1 MANTRDSGI
10 TAPGTP
16 TEADRWGVAGHD
28 RSTMTSRR
36 GSLSQR
42 LLAITAVML
51 LAAFG
56 ITIVILD
63 LIFQRSADEA
73 LIDQLDTQVTALIGG
88 VEPDEAG
95 NLTVPQ
101 RLLDPRLGNPGSG
114 LYAEILDGAGLPLW
128 RSPSAVGM
136 DLASGTTLNAGQRML
151 ARKDLADGTRALM
164 LGVAINWELGPSATP
179 AFQVFVAA
187 DLAASSRQLKTFRR
201 QLLGWF
207 SGVMLVLLFALW
219 LAIRFGLRPLRLMSA
234 EIAEIE
240 KGGRDALS
248 DDYPHELEGVG
259 RGFNTLLRSERQRM
273 ERYRT
278 TMDDLAHSLKTPLAV
293 LRTEISASTPD
304 RALIKGQVDRMQGVI
319 DYQLKRAAAMGP
331 RSVAAKA
338 IAVLPVLQE
347 LVASLRKIHRDREV
361 ECTLEV
367 PAEAS
372 YPAELGDLYEILGNL
387 LDNAWKWCRS
397 RIVVTVQVGDG
408 LLLRVEDDGPGI
420 PDDQR
425 EAVLRR
431 GIRAD
436 ERGDVPGQGIGLAVV
451 REIVGLY
458 HGELHID
465 RAAAG
470 GASITV
476 RLP

>member
-1 MANTRDSGI
+1 
-10 TAPGTP
+10 
-16 TEADRWGVAGHD
+16 
-28 RSTMTSRR
+28 MTSRR
-36 GSLSQR
+36 GSLSRR
-42 LLAITAVML
+42 LLIITAVML
-51 LAAFG
+51 VAAFG
-56 ITIVILD
+56 ITIAVLD
-63 LIFQRSADEA
+63 LVFQRSADEA

-88 VEPDEAG
+88 VEPDEVG

-114 LYAEILDGAGLPLW
+114 LYAEILDAAGLPLW
-128 RSPSAVGM
+128 RSPSAVGL
-136 DLASGTTLNAGQRML
+136 DLASGTTLNAGQRTL
-151 ARKDLADGTRALM
+151 LRESLADGTRALM

-187 DLAASSRQLKTFRR
+187 DLAASNRQLMQFRR
-201 QLLGWF
+201 QLFGWF

-219 LAIRFGLRPLRLMSA
+219 LAIRFGLQPLRRMSA
-234 EIAEIE
+234 EIAAIE
-240 KGGRDALS
+240 KGGREALS
-248 DDYPHELEGVG
+248 DEYPRELEGVG
-259 RGFNTLLRSERQRM
+259 RGFNVLLRSERQRM

-304 RALIKGQVDRMQGVI
+304 RALITGQVDRMQGVI
-319 DYQLKRAAAMGP
+319 DYQLKRAAVMGP
-331 RSVAAKA
+331 RSVAAQPV
-338 IAVLPVLQE
+338 AVLPVLQE
-347 LVASLRKIHRDREV
+347 LVTSLRKIHRDRAV
-361 ECTLEV
+361 DCTLNV
-367 PAEAS
+367 SGDAG

-397 RIVVTVQVGDG
+397 RIVVTVEAGEAGDG
-408 LLLRVEDDGPGI
+408 LLVRVEDDGPGI

-425 EAVLRR
+425 EAVLHR

-436 ERGDVPGQGIGLAVV
+436 QRGDVPGQGIGLAVV